1 MIIQCSCMCL
11 SGKECEL
18 LTSFLIDRPLGH
30 CNFTDLKRK
39 IFELDD
45 NNITQQ

>member
-18 LTSFLIDRPLGH
+18 LTLFLIDRPLGH
-30 CNFTDLKRK
+30 CNFPDLKRK

-45 NNITQQ
+45 NNITQ